1 MCVGQ
6 RCWPSRQFHLT
17 ICRWIQQHTNL
28 FLHQFHNKNGT
39 YLSRIAKGGSSIK
52 ATQSM
57 LIPNRL
63 RRLREYSVGFSF
75 NVALHA
81 CLHSVK
87 GMGQVAC
94 KQSTQKSC
102 WNSCLSS
109 ENSLGIPFAFQLQWN
124 GPRPRRFSH
133 RTTNPSSTN
142 VGRVFHNVRQ
152 RLKHRRPFFRYHD
165 SRGSSILRHPSSQ

>member
-63 RRLREYSVGFSF
+63 RECSVGFSF

-102 WNSCLSS
+102 WNSSHVCR
-109 ENSLGIPFAFQLQWN
+109 GIIVWEFRLHFNCSGMDKKPHVQGASRTAQPIH
-124 GPRPRRFSH
+124 PRPMLAGFS
-133 RTTNPSSTN
+133 TM
-142 VGRVFHNVRQ
+142 F
-152 RLKHRRPFFRYHD
+152 D
-165 SRGSSILRHPSSQ
+165 SV